1 MKPLLTIT
9 MLALASAAQA
19 QEYPSRPI
27 RLVVPFSPGGPVD
40 IVGGLTAQK
49 LSEEFAQQVVVDNRA
64 GGGGNIAIEIV
75 ARSAP
80 DGYTLLMGANGTNA
94 INPSLYPKLAVNPA
108 TELVPIGIVAS
119 SPMILVIH
127 PSVSAHSTKEL
138 ITLAK
143 AKPGA
148 ISFASSGNGS
158 TAHLSSELFK
168 SMTGIDIVH
177 IPYKGAGPALADL
190 VGGQVQ
196 MMVTGISSTLPY
208 VQVGRL
214 KTLRVSSEN

>member
-19 QEYPSRPI
+19 QDYPSKPI

-40 IVGGLTAQK
+40 IVGRLTAQK

-94 INPSLYPKLAVNPA
+94 INPDRKSTRLN
-108 TELVPIGIVAS
+108 S
-119 SPMILVIH
+119 SH
-127 PSVSAHSTKEL
+127 T
-138 ITLAK
+138 
-143 AKPGA
+143 
-148 ISFASSGNGS
+148 
-158 TAHLSSELFK
+158 
-168 SMTGIDIVH
+168 
-177 IPYKGAGPALADL
+177 
-190 VGGQVQ
+190 
-196 MMVTGISSTLPY
+196 
-208 VQVGRL
+208 
-214 KTLRVSSEN
+214 